1 MTDTFIQEEVKLQS
15 NSDDLKNSLEI
26 LNLRVLCKKRV
37 RYDVV
42 GNFYTDKIICCVLM
56 SFMLMQIHMISL
68 RN

>member
-37 RYDVV
+37 RYDV
-42 GNFYTDKIICCVLM
+42 GNFYTENKDIYRVLM
-56 SFMLMQIHMISL
+56 SLMLMQIHMISL